1 VTIFYCTQTFANV
14 VGIATLFAKCIL
26 ALFRLRNYCRK
37 SEENIFIA
45 LKPRAQNSEG
55 IPRSLLLS
63 GKNSFAGLPLIALAS
78 LKNCQTS
85 TSVAFKGGRWCC
97 CALLGLNCRLVSGK
111 NPVCANAL
119 TIRGGPRLSSR
130 PLWDAAHCLCV
141 LLPSRDTHSCRA
153 RCALYFQV
161 SHALPASL
169 RTPTPAIKKTKRRFT
184 LCKNYHLE
192 TPVHGEKD
200 AS

>member
-1 VTIFYCTQTFANV
+1 
-14 VGIATLFAKCIL
+14 
-26 ALFRLRNYCRK
+26 
-37 SEENIFIA
+37 
-45 LKPRAQNSEG
+45 
-55 IPRSLLLS
+55 LLLRV
-63 GKNSFAGLPLIALAS
+63 GAGAVVLY
-78 LKNCQTS
+78 
-85 TSVAFKGGRWCC
+85 
-97 CALLGLNCRLVSGK
+97 LVFTADLSRGK

-141 LLPSRDTHSCRA
+141 LLPSRNTHSCRA

-192 TPVHGEKD
+192 TPVHREKD
-200 AS
+200 ASQEIFYHGGNIQRAAIKSHVQSL